1 MGEKV
6 KGRLTNL
13 PITLMIFPVMLLG
26 LCLCALWGAILGT
39 LLASVILFIISY
51 LRGGRQETSIGLVG
65 SCLQILIF
73 LLLTYLCPDM
83 EAQILVYQSLWML
96 SFISIHGLGLL
107 LLRHN
112 RFPRLSRPSCCCDKR
127 RNETLIA
134 EYLHFDRLA
143 LSFCLF
149 SIVLY
154 VSVIVFVGLSHY
166 GELLL
171 SFALAGISGIA
182 ILLESIHISW
192 LKHQLSKEHWVP
204 IMNQHQE
211 PIGRL
216 ALSEIDGGVDGY
228 LPIVRLLSVSDG
240 MIYLEKGSSCVSSN
254 IERYDTPFAD
264 WLVEGERPIDIAQRM
279 IDARFCGVR
288 RVAPRPLLP
297 YLMEEN
303 NRRYLVYLFV
313 VQIED
318 PTQLYID
325 CRPIEGKWWTL
336 AHLKQATLSLEMSP
350 NIQSEIT
357 FIEQTVLLA
366 QRLKQQ
372 IKSISID
379 DESI

>member
-83 EAQILVYQSLWML
+83 EAQILVYQALWML

-216 ALSEIDGGVDGY
+216 ALSEIGGGVDGY
-228 LPIVRLLSVSDG
+228 LPIYLSV
-240 MIYLEKGSSCVSSN
+240 MV
-254 IERYDTPFAD
+254 
-264 WLVEGERPIDIAQRM
+264 
-279 IDARFCGVR
+279 
-288 RVAPRPLLP
+288 
-297 YLMEEN
+297 
-303 NRRYLVYLFV
+303 
-313 VQIED
+313 
-318 PTQLYID
+318 
-325 CRPIEGKWWTL
+325 
-336 AHLKQATLSLEMSP
+336 
-350 NIQSEIT
+350 
-357 FIEQTVLLA
+357 
-366 QRLKQQ
+366 
-372 IKSISID
+372 
-379 DESI
+379 

>member
-6 KGRLTNL
+6 KSRLTNL

-26 LCLCALWGAILGT
+26 LCFCALWGAILGT
-39 LLASVILFIISY
+39 FFASIILFIISY
-51 LRGGRQETSIGLVG
+51 LRGGLQENSIGLAG

-73 LLLTYLCPDM
+73 LLLTYLCPKMD
-83 EAQILVYQSLWML
+83 AQILVYQVLWML

-134 EYLHFDRLA
+134 EYLHFDRIA

-149 SIVLY
+149 SILLY

-166 GELLL
+166 GEILL
-171 SFALAGISGIA
+171 SFALAGIA

-216 ALSEIDGGVDGY
+216 ALSEFNSEVDGY
-228 LPIVRLLSVSDG
+228 LPIVRLLAVSDG
-240 MIYLEKGSSCVSSN
+240 MIYLEKGSSCISSN

-264 WLVEGERPIDIAQRM
+264 WLEEGERPIDIAQRM

-288 RVAPRPLLP
+288 RVAPRQLLP

-325 CRPIEGKWWTL
+325 CMPIEGKWWTL

-350 NIQSEIT
+350 NIQSEIP

-366 QRLKQQ
+366 QKLKQQ
-372 IKSISID
+372 IKSTSID
-379 DESI
+379 DERI